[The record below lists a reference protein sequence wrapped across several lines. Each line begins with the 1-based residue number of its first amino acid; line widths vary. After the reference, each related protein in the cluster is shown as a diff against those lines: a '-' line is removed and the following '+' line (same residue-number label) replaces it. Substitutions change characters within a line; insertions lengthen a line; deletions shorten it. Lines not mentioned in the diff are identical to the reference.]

1 MFTQIATHSILKYL
15 LILALSS
22 VKFLFA
28 PPLSFEFGFS
38 FLQTWLVT
46 TLGGVAGVIF
56 FFYLSKGMLAIY
68 LRYFDRHITKFY
80 ANLRAVV
87 WNSDQLPEPVK
98 KIFTFRNKTLV
109 KIRRKYGLAGIII
122 LTPILLSIPLG
133 TFLVIKYYSRQ
144 KNLLA
149 YLSLSVVAWSLVMSS
164 AISIF

>member
-1 MFTQIATHSILKYL
+1 MFTQIATHSIFKYL
-15 LILALSS
+15 LILTLSS
-22 VKFLFA
+22 FKFLFA

-46 TLGGVAGVIF
+46 TLGGIAGVIF
-56 FFYLSKGMLAIY
+56 FFYLSKGMLALY
-68 LRYFDRHITKFY
+68 FRYAARHISFNYAKF
-80 ANLRAVV
+80 RSIV
-87 WNSDQLPEPVK
+87 WKSNQLPEPVK
-98 KIFTFRNKTLV
+98 KIFTFRNKSLV

-149 YLSLSVVAWSLVMSS
+149 YLSLSVVAWSLIMSS

>member
-1 MFTQIATHSILKYL
+1 MFTQIATHSVFKYL
-15 LILALSS
+15 LIIALSS

-46 TLGGVAGVIF
+46 TLGGIAGVIF
-56 FFYLSKGMLAIY
+56 FFYLSKGLLALY
-68 LRYFDRHITKFY
+68 FRYFARYFSAFY
-80 ANLRAVV
+80 RKLRTNV
-87 WNSDQLPEPVK
+87 WNHYAIPVTSK
-98 KIFTFRNKTLV
+98 KIFTFRNKSIV
-109 KIRRKYGLAGIII
+109 KIRRKYGLIGIIV

-133 TFLVIKYYSRQ
+133 TFLALKYYSRQ

-149 YLSLSVVAWSLVMSS
+149 YLSLSVFVWSLLMSS

>member
-1 MFTQIATHSILKYL
+1 MFSHIATHSFLKYL

-38 FLQTWLVT
+38 FMQTWIVT
-46 TLGGVAGVIF
+46 TLGGIAGVVF
-56 FFYLSKGMLAIY
+56 FFYLSKGLLAIY
-68 LRYFDRHITKFY
+68 LRYLSRYFLPFY
-80 ANLRAVV
+80 SKLRTIV
-87 WNSDQLPEPVK
+87 WNRYQLPMPVK

-109 KIRRKYGLAGIII
+109 KIRRKYGLIGIII
-122 LTPILLSIPLG
+122 LTPILLSIPIG
-133 TFLVIKYYSRQ
+133 TFLAIKYYSRQ

-149 YLSLSVVAWSLVMSS
+149 YLSLSVFVWSLVMSS